1 MSEKEVH
8 MAKYE
13 DGELKSPAKVN
24 ISAMHCTVKLK
35 KDKPIK
41 SEDLVSGEI
50 GKENSIGE

>member
-24 ISAMHCTVKLK
+24 ISAMHCTIKLK

-41 SEDLVSGEI
+41 SKDLVSGEI